1 MSRYIWWINWQWI
14 TAHNFI
20 FPYRLCQINKRIKK
34 IGLSNIFVDYKVP
47 TEIKLMAD
55 KRSVPLCL
63 KLLESGSEK
72 KRDIRLVIVGKKG
85 AGKTSL
91 VKRLF
96 NEGKKGAGLTSFL
109 TGFL

>member
-1 MSRYIWWINWQWI
+1 
-14 TAHNFI
+14 
-20 FPYRLCQINKRIKK
+20 
-34 IGLSNIFVDYKVP
+34 
-47 TEIKLMAD
+47 MAD
-55 KRSVPLCL
+55 KRSIDLYL